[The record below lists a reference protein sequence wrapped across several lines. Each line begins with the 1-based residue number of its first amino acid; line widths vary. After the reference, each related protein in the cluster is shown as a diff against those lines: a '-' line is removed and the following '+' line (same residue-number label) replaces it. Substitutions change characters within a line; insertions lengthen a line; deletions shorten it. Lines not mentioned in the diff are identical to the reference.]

1 MASLRA
7 LAALLPALLLSVS
20 AAQARTLDECY
31 ADISTAAEVL
41 QICLVNQSFENECL
55 PDEQALTATMKVCR
69 DSGARAD
76 RMDLARQIGA
86 AQVAGD
92 PAQSPWRQMLLR
104 RQEAKRLL
112 RVNEDR
118 FRILFHKFL
127 NYSPQVFEQ
136 AFDSRNCVLAFEGTG
151 QSYLMTG
158 YTVIKR
164 QGEDKVPQLNVAEE
178 EQTHLFFA
186 RMQRGKCYR
195 PDATALTPNQAVEP
209 DQPEFIYNFSPA
221 VIKQIPEEGRPIM
234 IEELRKSSDEQPY
247 QIGKPLTVKVKHYP
261 TFLQGKVHQHL
272 CDSLVDCLRQRARLI
287 DDYEAYNKALKEKNQ
302 ATACLIYLDPNRT
315 GEISIDQLYGMD
327 CTEPNGKKLLEDA
340 SRRLQDL
347 TRRIFR

>member
-1 MASLRA
+1 
-7 LAALLPALLLSVS
+7 
-20 AAQARTLDECY
+20 
-31 ADISTAAEVL
+31 
-41 QICLVNQSFENECL
+41 
-55 PDEQALTATMKVCR
+55 
-69 DSGARAD
+69 
-76 RMDLARQIGA
+76 
-86 AQVAGD
+86 
-92 PAQSPWRQMLLR
+92 
-104 RQEAKRLL
+104 
-112 RVNEDR
+112 
-118 FRILFHKFL
+118 
-127 NYSPQVFEQ
+127 VFEQ

-164 QGEDKVPQLNVAEE
+164 QGEDKVPQLNVAED